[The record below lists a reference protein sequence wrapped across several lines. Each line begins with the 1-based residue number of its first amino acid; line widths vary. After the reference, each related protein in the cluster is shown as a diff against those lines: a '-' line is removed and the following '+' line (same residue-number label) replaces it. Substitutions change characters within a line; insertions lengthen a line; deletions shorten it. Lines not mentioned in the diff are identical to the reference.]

1 MPDVRTNHV
10 NAYQSTLAAQ
20 VGPTDMTATVT
31 AVGSLAA
38 PCYLVFEPDSSSQR
52 EYFTVSA
59 INGNILTISARY
71 RAGSAAGSGL
81 THAAGAVVRM
91 VADAAMFED
100 LHDRIDADATAFD
113 SHHGGT
119 STLDHPEATTGTRG
133 FMSSADKTNVDAFA
147 TAHRNQGGTEHAAAT
162 TSVAGFLSA
171 ADKTLLDD
179 LQLHADRHASGG
191 ADPITG
197 YVQTKVARTTSN
209 LTFDSTTPA
218 NITGLSFAVGANEVW
233 AVEMQVFVSATL
245 AGSRLAY
252 SATGPSGATFN
263 ANPLPGYAY
272 ESGYLFQVELNHEL
286 FTDNIKLPVVVA
298 SSLHSSVHIRGVVV
312 VAGTAG
318 TVQMRAA
325 LVTPDG
331 ATHTIAPN
339 TYLIATRIA

>member
-20 VGPTDMTATVT
+20 VGPTGMTATVT

-81 THAAGAVVRM
+81 THAAGTVVRM

-100 LHDRIDADATAFD
+100 LHDRIDADAAAFD

-133 FMSSADKTNVDAFA
+133 FMSAADKTNIDAFA
-147 TAHRNQGGTEHAAAT
+147 TAHRNHGGTEHAVAT

-171 ADKTLLDD
+171 ADKTKLDNLGSD
-179 LQLHADRHASGG
+179 IIRKRAASSSSVEIG
-191 ADPITG
+191 A
-197 YVQTKVARTTSN
+197 ATSGSPV
-209 LTFDSTTPA
+209 TA
-218 NITGLSFAVGANEVW
+218 LSV
-233 AVEMQVFVSATL
+233 TL
-245 AGSRLAY
+245 AIPAGWSTYDVEAHCTVQVSNSVPGTSESVFLKLLFGA
-252 SATGPSGATFN
+252 SALNGFGMELQPSGN
-263 ANPLPGYAY
+263 N
-272 ESGYLFQVELNHEL
+272 VV
-286 FTDNIKLPVVVA
+286 PVV
-298 SSLHSSVHIRGVVV
+298 LHSSGFAEGLTATGNI
-312 VAGTAG
+312 VAKADVYMSNYVANIDIVSRVLIVTAYR
-318 TVQMRAA
+318 TS
-325 LVTPDG
+325 
-331 ATHTIAPN
+331 
-339 TYLIATRIA
+339 